1 MTDSTLLGPW
11 IRRFLLEHLVA
22 ERNLALNTQ
31 KSYRDMLMQ
40 LLPYT
45 ARKAKKALDR
55 LTVDDLSPQTVRL
68 FLSHMETTTKLHDK
82 YPQSAPWRHSCIG
95 PIHC

>member
-45 ARKAKKALDR
+45 AKRAKKAVDR
-55 LTVDDLSPQTVRL
+55 LMIDDLSPQIVRL
-68 FLSHMETTTKLHDK
+68 FLSHMEKQRKCMISTRNQRL
-82 YPQSAPWRHSCIG
+82 G
-95 PIHC
+95 GIHALA